1 MRIPARHMQPAR
13 SDSRSSTQSAHIPSL
28 RAALLPAV
36 LLMSLAWSCAAV
48 KPQLQSVDGPYVVQE
63 GDEAQIRWRFSDAD
77 SVRFENDP
85 RSFMPS
91 DSVRFFPTETREYK
105 IVGLRDEHEIA
116 AYWPITV
123 ARAAR
128 AETVYVDRD
137 EPRSANLP
145 PCSHFHESRLHSYY
159 LTGYAEA
166 AAGVPELQMKV
177 MRVHSDADGAPNAFD
192 VILMDQFGN
201 YLPSLGADDVDW
213 RIGFDCFAS
222 DVAYEVT
229 PEVREY
235 IAPDNGLGIAVVV
248 DQAAYMRPYVP
259 TLDVATQ
266 DMLCTL
272 GPDDRFS
279 LVRFDHRVETLIAA
293 APPAEARAAWRSVD
307 FERYGGLTALYRAA
321 MQGIFTLESSPSAEK
336 CLVLV
341 AGGSEDA
348 SLIYTINDVA
358 ERARRNGIVVYSVA
372 LGDNVDS
379 YALRYLSA
387 YTGGRYYGVPADDYG
402 QLRAALNEVVNSY
415 RTFYRL
421 TPREGEVPLKSLDIC
436 RDGVQADVQF
446 ARVNTAVRNEQRR
459 TMVPMKNYDPQ
470 HQILS
475 VFSHAATAP
484 DDRYDGQ
491 LDLLAQTLR
500 DNPGKNIELIGH
512 ASLSGSDLRNA
523 QLANERARRVR
534 QALQARG
541 VEPERIRL
549 RGEGAETPV
558 YYLESEQWQAANNRR
573 VEIRWLDPA
582 LAPYEIAAQSVDTE
596 EEAIDA
602 AEEWQR
608 RGVNAYYEMRMLRG
622 VPRFQV
628 HLWGYTSEA
637 EARAAKSA
645 LQARF
650 GVRLSVL

>member
-1 MRIPARHMQPAR
+1 
-13 SDSRSSTQSAHIPSL
+13 
-28 RAALLPAV
+28 
-36 LLMSLAWSCAAV
+36 MSLTWSCAAV
-48 KPQLQSVDGPYVVQE
+48 QPQLQNIDGPYVVQE
-63 GDEAQIRWRFSDAD
+63 GDQAQIRWRFSDAD
-77 SVRFENDP
+77 SVRFENDR
-85 RSFMPS
+85 RSYAPS
-91 DSVRFFPTETREYK
+91 DSVLFFPTETREYK
-105 IVGLRDEHEIA
+105 VVAYRGGYEVP

-123 ARAAR
+123 ARAPQP
-128 AETVYVDRD
+128 EIVYVDR
-137 EPRSANLP
+137 EVPRVQNLP
-145 PCSHFHESRLHSYY
+145 PCTHFHESVLQSNY

-177 MRVHSDADGAPNAFD
+177 MRIHCDPDGAPHAFD
-192 VILMDQFGN
+192 AILMDEFGN
-201 YLPSLGADDVDW
+201 YLPSLGADDYDW

-235 IAPDNGLGIAVVV
+235 IAPDDGLGVAVVV

-266 DMLCTL
+266 DMLCSL
-272 GPDDRFS
+272 RPNDLFS
-279 LVRFDHRVETLIAA
+279 LVRFDHRVETLITAE
-293 APPAEARAAWRSVD
+293 PPVVARAEYHAVD
-307 FERYGGLTALYRAA
+307 FELFGGLTALYRAA
-321 MQGIFTLESSPSAEK
+321 MEGIFALENTPTAEK

-341 AGGSEDA
+341 VGGSEDA

-358 ERARRNGIVVYSVA
+358 ERARRSGIVVYSVA

-387 YTGGRYYGVPADDYG
+387 YTGGRYYGIPTEDYG

-421 TPREGEVPLKSLDIC
+421 TPRDGEVPLGSLDVC

-446 ARVNTAVRNEQRR
+446 IHANIAPRNEQRR
-459 TMVPMKNYDPQ
+459 TNIPMKNYDPQ

-475 VFSHAATAP
+475 VFGHAATAP
-484 DDRYDGQ
+484 DEHYGSQ

-512 ASLSGSDLRNA
+512 ASLSGSDYRNTL
-523 QLANERARRVR
+523 LAKERARRVR
-534 QALQARG
+534 QALQERG
-541 VEPERIRL
+541 VQPERIRL
-549 RGEGAETPV
+549 RGEGAHTPV

-582 LAPYEIAAQSVDTE
+582 LAPYEIAAQIVDTE

-608 RGVNAYYEMRMLRG
+608 RGVNAYYEMRMERG

-628 HLWGYTSEA
+628 HLWGYSSEA
-637 EARAAKSA
+637 EARAAKSE
-645 LQARF
+645 LQSKF

>member
-1 MRIPARHMQPAR
+1 MRIPAILMHPAR
-13 SDSRSSTQSAHIPSL
+13 SDGRRSARHARTLSL
-28 RAALLPAV
+28 RAALLPVVA
-36 LLMSLAWSCAAV
+36 LLTLAWSCAAV
-48 KPQLQSVDGPYVVQE
+48 NPQLQSIDGPYILKE
-63 GDEAQIRWRFSDAD
+63 GDEAQIRWRFSDVD

-85 RSFMPS
+85 RSFMPT
-91 DSVRFFPTETREYK
+91 DSVRFFPTETRKYK
-105 IVGLRDEHEIA
+105 IVGLRDEHELA
-116 AYWPITV
+116 AYWPITI
-123 ARAAR
+123 AR
-128 AETVYVDRD
+128 AERPEIVYVER
-137 EPRSANLP
+137 EAPPEHNLP
-145 PCSHFHESRLHSYY
+145 PCSHFHESVLQSNY

-166 AAGVPELQMKV
+166 AAGVPDLQMKV
-177 MRVHSDADGAPNAFD
+177 MRIHCDPDGAPHAFD
-192 VILMDQFGN
+192 AILMDQFGN
-201 YLPSLGADDVDW
+201 YLPSLGAYDLDW

-229 PEVREY
+229 PEVHEY
-235 IAPDNGLGIAVVV
+235 IAPDDGLGVAVAV

-272 GPDDRFS
+272 RPNDRFS
-279 LVRFDHRVETLIAA
+279 LVRFDHRVETLISAA
-293 APPAEARAAWRSVD
+293 SPDVARAEYHAVD
-307 FERYGGLTALYRAA
+307 FELFGGLTALYRAA
-321 MQGIFTLESSPSAEK
+321 MEGIFALENTPTAEK

-341 AGGSEDA
+341 VGGSEDA

-358 ERARRNGIVVYSVA
+358 ERARRSGIVVYSVA

-387 YTGGRYYGVPADDYG
+387 YTGGRYYGIPAEDYG

-421 TPREGEVPLKSLDIC
+421 TPRDGEVPPGSLDIC

-446 ARVNTAVRNEQRR
+446 ARANIEPRKEQRR
-459 TMVPMKNYDPQ
+459 TRIPMKNYDPQ

-475 VFSHAATAP
+475 VFGHAATAP
-484 DDRYDGQ
+484 DEHYGSQ

-512 ASLSGSDLRNA
+512 ASLSGSDYRNN
-523 QLANERARRVR
+523 QLAKERARRVR
-534 QALQARG
+534 LALQERG
-541 VEPERIRL
+541 VQPERIRL
-549 RGEGAETPV
+549 RGEGAQTPV

-582 LAPYEIAAQSVDTE
+582 LAPYEIAAQIVDTE

-622 VPRFQV
+622 TPLFQV
-628 HLWGYTSEA
+628 HLWGYSTEE
-637 EARAAKSA
+637 EARAAKSE
-645 LQARF
+645 LQSKF